1 VAMVNGEGR
10 QLLRGVLHVEEGIR
24 KPTWHKKGGEWRS
37 AQRVTEKGSQRRCST
52 GATVLQRLGDGFC
65 QVPRCGISLG
75 PMHGSG
81 EQVRWFGDGDR
92 YGEK

>member
-24 KPTWHKKGGEWRS
+24 KLTWHRKGGEWRS
-37 AQRVTEKGSQRRCST
+37 AQRLTEKGSQRWCST
-52 GATVLQRLGDGFC
+52 GAAVVQ
-65 QVPRCGISLG
+65 
-75 PMHGSG
+75 HGSG